1 MTINPAAIRT
11 ARLGLNL
18 SQEQLAD
25 LIGCS
30 AKGLAYWERQDAT
43 YAAQAKHRPN
53 AIMPR
58 AVAVMESLGAIITDD
73 AVTIRLSATSK
84 PNPNNC

>member
-25 LIGCS
+25 LVGCS
-30 AKGLAYWERQDAT
+30 AKGLAYWERQDAAH
-43 YAAQAKHRPN
+43 AAQARHRPD

-58 AVAVMESLGAIITDD
+58 AVAVMERLGATITDD
-73 AVTIRLSATSK
+73 TVTIRLPATSK

>member
-25 LIGCS
+25 LVGCS
-30 AKGLAYWERQDAT
+30 AKGLAYWERQDAAR
-43 YAAQAKHRPN
+43 AAQAQHRPN

-58 AVAVMESLGAIITDD
+58 AVAAMERLGATITADS
-73 AVTIRLSATSK
+73 VTIRLPATSK